1 MPPASDLEVYDFV
14 QDGAPNPNLYA
25 VVQKDQ
31 RQGRANSDQSNEY
44 QEFEEMPSSSV
55 GDSTQY
61 DAEINKSKN
70 YKNAVEYGE
79 IT

>member
-1 MPPASDLEVYDFV
+1 MPPASDHEVYDFV
-14 QDGAPNPNLYA
+14 QEGAPDPNLYA
-25 VVQKDQ
+25 VVQKHQ

-61 DAEINKSKN
+61 YAGINKSKN
-70 YKNAVEYGE
+70 YENAAEYDE
-79 IT
+79 IN